1 MVEEIRRSLAEAA
14 LSGWRF
20 LRRYPWLRST
30 ILTLLVP
37 VRPALLR
44 YLFRSREYTYKV
56 WIDTVERSQRPDPTE
71 ARKTIEELRYRPV
84 FSIVMPCYETP
95 PKFLRE
101 AIASV
106 QNQHYPYWELCLV
119 DDASPSNGIIPIA
132 MMFAATD
139 ARILPKRR
147 RQNGHISAA
156 SNTALH
162 MAHGDWVVLMDHDDL
177 LDQDALLELAVEINR
192 YPGSQIIYS
201 DEDKID
207 GLGTRFGPYFK
218 PDFDPDLLLGQNMI
232 SHMGA
237 YRRDLLLAIG
247 GFREGFEGS
256 QDHDLA
262 LRACA
267 ACPVEAVRH
276 IPAMLYHWRQQ
287 ADEAS
292 FSETAME
299 KCISASRRA
308 IADYLLARGVDASIS
323 PAPLVPFFHR
333 VHFSIPS
340 PTPKVS
346 IIIPTPDGTVR
357 TSNHYKSLLKIT
369 SYPNFEV
376 IVSDNE
382 VMADHQNS
390 AAAEDVPWTQDRSHS
405 VAESL
410 SHSQLVNSAV
420 SRSAGDVILVLDP
433 NTETLEPD
441 WLTEMVS
448 LALRPEIGAVGAKL
462 LDGHR
467 KVVHGGFILGMK
479 GYGDIAGHYGTG
491 AEYDDPGPSGCLALL
506 RSVSAVS
513 RACLAVRR
521 KLYYEVGG
529 LDGINLR
536 LGFNDV
542 DFCLKLQEA
551 GYRNVWTPF
560 AEMWNRNWPSIGFDM
575 TGEDSRILD
584 SDAAYMRR
592 RWGASL
598 QEDRYWNPH
607 LSLITRRRDIATQSR
622 RKTGR

>member
-1 MVEEIRRSLAEAA
+1 A
-14 LSGWRF
+14 
-20 LRRYPWLRST
+20 
-30 ILTLLVP
+30 
-37 VRPALLR
+37 
-44 YLFRSREYTYKV
+44 
-56 WIDTVERSQRPDPTE
+56 WIDSVERGQQPDLTE
-71 ARKTIEELRYRPV
+71 ARKMIEKLRYRPV
-84 FSIVMPCYETP
+84 FSILMPCYETP
-95 PKFLRE
+95 PQFLRE

-177 LDQDALLELAVEINR
+177 LDQGALLELAVEINR
-192 YPGSQIIYS
+192 YPESQIIYS

-207 GLGTRFGPYFK
+207 GSGTRFGPYFK

-247 GFREGFEGS
+247 GFREGLEGS

-267 ACPVEAVRH
+267 ACPVGAVRH

-308 IADYLLARGVDASIS
+308 VADYLLACGVEASIS

-333 VHFSIPS
+333 VHFLVPS

-346 IIIPTPDGTVR
+346 IIIPIHDGKIQ
-357 TSNHYKSLLKIT
+357 SGDHSKSLLEKT
-369 SYPNFEV
+369 SYPNVEV
-376 IVSDNE
+376 IISDNE
-382 VMADHQNS
+382 AMADHQNS
-390 AAAEDVPWTQDRSHS
+390 IAAEDLSWIQDRFDSFARS
-405 VAESL
+405 FT
-410 SHSQLVNSAV
+410 HSQLINSGV

-433 NTETLEPD
+433 NTEVLDPD

-448 LALRPEIGAVGAKL
+448 LAVRPEIGAVGAKL
-462 LDGHR
+462 LDEHR
-467 KVVHGGFILGMK
+467 KVAHGGFILGMK
-479 GYGDIAGHYGTG
+479 GYGDIAGHYGAG

-529 LDGINLR
+529 LDGINLL

-542 DFCLKLQEA
+542 DLCLKLREA

-560 AEMWNRNWPSIGFDM
+560 AELRNRNWPSIEFDII
-575 TGEDSRILD
+575 GENSRILE
-584 SDAAYMRR
+584 SDAFYMRR

-598 QEDRYWNPH
+598 EEDRYWNPH